1 MDHRTIVSD
10 SDKFFEIDPITR
22 SIKPLHQKTTIIQFD
37 HNSERFTF
45 SIPRIIEGHDMSTC
59 TKVEVH
65 YVNVDADTKE
75 EVPGLYTVDDLGINP
90 KDDANVTCTWLISQ
104 NATQKVGLLKF
115 LVRFVCVNS
124 DNVIEYAWNTGIYQ
138 SISIAPGIYNSE
150 TIIKQYADVIEQWK
164 ASIAKDFQ
172 LKEYVVE
179 GYMSFDE
186 DGNPI
191 NTTVNK
197 KFSEIM
203 EAYKTGHIPVL
214 KYAMADY
221 DATFYLY
228 LYSASDTILI
238 FTAVDHHNNVI
249 NVFIHDNDITQAEI
263 TPMTKLIDAELSE
276 HRVQTISDD
285 VSKEDSINYPAVV
298 AVRDYVKAKIHSIA
312 GTYIANDLVGGI
324 TAEFNPQLIYP
335 IKTDTY
341 AVFIDGNE
349 FAKANYGETLK
360 VASEVLKAT
369 NVAIVFYSGEKQV
382 LSALPSA
389 SEASR
394 GLLLFNTI

>member
-22 SIKPLHQKTTIIQFD
+22 SIKPLHQKTTVIQFD

-90 KDDANVTCTWLISQ
+90 KDDTNVTCTWLISQ

-179 GYMSFDE
+179 GYASFDE
-186 DGNPI
+186 DGNLI
-191 NTTVNK
+191 NAAVNK
-197 KFSEIM
+197 EFSEIM
-203 EAYKTGHIPVL
+203 EAYKAGHIPVL
-214 KYAMADY
+214 KCTVADY

-228 LYSASDTILI
+228 LYSASDNILV
-238 FTAVDHHNNVI
+238 FTAVDHLNNVI
-249 NVFIHDNDITQAEI
+249 SVFIHDNDITQAEI

-285 VSKEDSINYPAVV
+285 SSDEDATNYPAVV
-298 AVRDYVKAKIHSIA
+298 AVRDYVKAKMHSIA

-341 AVFIDGNE
+341 AIFIDGNE

-369 NVAIVFYSGEKQV
+369 NVAIVFYDGEKQV

>member
-90 KDDANVTCTWLISQ
+90 KDDTNVTCTWLISQ

-179 GYMSFDE
+179 GYMTFDE
-186 DGNPI
+186 DGNLI

-214 KYAMADY
+214 KYAVTDY

-249 NVFIHDNDITQAEI
+249 SVFIHDNDIIQAEI

-276 HRVQTISDD
+276 HCVQTISDD
-285 VSKEDSINYPAVV
+285 ASKEDSTNYPAVV
-298 AVRDYVKAKIHSIA
+298 AVRDYVKAKMHSIA

-349 FAKANYGETLK
+349 FAKANYGEALK

-369 NVAIVFYSGEKQV
+369 NVAIVFYNGEKQV

>member
-37 HNSERFTF
+37 HNSERFIF

-90 KDDANVTCTWLISQ
+90 KNDTNVTCTWLISQ
-104 NATQKVGLLKF
+104 NATQKAGLLKF

-172 LKEYVVE
+172 LKEYVIE

-186 DGNPI
+186 DGNLI
-191 NTTVNK
+191 NATVNK
-197 KFSEIM
+197 RFSEIM
-203 EAYKTGHIPVL
+203 EAYQTGHFP
-214 KYAMADY
+214 AMKCTVEGFDEI
-221 DATFYLY
+221 FYLR
-228 LYSASDTILI
+228 LYSAYDTVMT
-238 FTAVDHHNNVI
+238 FTAVDTLNNVVSVI
-249 NVFIHDNDITQAEI
+249 ISSDDKLRAKI

-285 VSKEDSINYPAVV
+285 SSDKDSTNYPAVV
-298 AVRDYVKAKIHSIA
+298 AVRNYVKNKIHSIA
-312 GTYIANDLVGGI
+312 GTYVANDLVGGI

-335 IKTDTY
+335 IKTDAY
-341 AVFIDGNE
+341 AIFIDGNE

-369 NVAIVFYSGEKQV
+369 NVAIVFYNGENQV

>member
-37 HNSERFTF
+37 HNSERFIF

-65 YVNVDADTKE
+65 YANVDANTKE

-90 KDDANVTCTWLISQ
+90 KDDTNVTCTWLISQ
-104 NATQKVGLLKF
+104 NATQKAGLLKF

-172 LKEYVVE
+172 LKEYVIE

-186 DGNPI
+186 DGNLI
-191 NTTVNK
+191 NATVNK
-197 KFSEIM
+197 RFSEIM
-203 EAYKTGHIPVL
+203 EAYQTGHFPVM
-214 KYAMADY
+214 KCTVEGFDEI
-221 DATFYLY
+221 FYLR
-228 LYSASDTILI
+228 LYSAYDTVMT
-238 FTAVDHHNNVI
+238 FTAVDTLNNVVSVI
-249 NVFIHDNDITQAEI
+249 ISSDDKLRAKI
-263 TPMTKLIDAELSE
+263 TPMTKLIDAELRE

-285 VSKEDSINYPAVV
+285 SSDEDSTNYPAVV
-298 AVRDYVKAKIHSIA
+298 AVKNYVKNKMHSIA
-312 GTYIANDLVGGI
+312 GTYVANDLVGGI

-341 AVFIDGNE
+341 AIFIDGNE
-349 FAKANYGETLK
+349 FAKATYGETLK

-369 NVAIVFYSGEKQV
+369 NVAIVFYNGENQV
-382 LSALPSA
+382 LSVLPSA

>member
-90 KDDANVTCTWLISQ
+90 KDDTNVTCTWLISQ

-179 GYMSFDE
+179 GYMTFDE
-186 DGNPI
+186 DGNLI

-214 KYAMADY
+214 KYAVTDY

-249 NVFIHDNDITQAEI
+249 SVFIHDNDITQAEI

-285 VSKEDSINYPAVV
+285 ASKEDSTNYPAVV
-298 AVRDYVKAKIHSIA
+298 AVRDYVKAKMHSIA

-349 FAKANYGETLK
+349 FAKANYGEALK

-369 NVAIVFYSGEKQV
+369 NVAIVFYNGEKQV